1 MLGSTFFLG
10 NLICHELE
18 LHIHPN
24 NWLTRCLWN
33 RRLISGCFQ
42 RSAICSSRWLL
53 TFITY
58 SLTDA
63 FCTQGGKLFCN
74 GPDSKC
80 FQLCLLCGN
89 YSNSAKDSM
98 WQWSCVPVKLY
109 LQNKCSLQAY
119 SLLIPEPSIYCED
132 HSPEGALQSF
142 LSFSTMALHH
152 KDCVWFAVSDCFFLS
167 HIILSW
173 WILYIYRY
181 ACISFYNFPTHDCS
195 LYNTLADRYFF

>member
-63 FCTQGGKLFCN
+63 FCTRGGKLFCN

-89 YSNSAKDSM
+89 YSNSAIDSM

-109 LQNKCSLQAY
+109 LQNKYSRPIVCWSL
-119 SLLIPEPSIYCED
+119 SLVYIVRIIPQKEPSKAFFPSPPWPYTIRIACGLQLAIAFFFPILFWAGEYCTFTGMPV
-132 HSPEGALQSF
+132 S
-142 LSFSTMALHH
+142 LS
-152 KDCVWFAVSDCFFLS
+152 
-167 HIILSW
+167 IISLPT
-173 WILYIYRY
+173 IVL
-181 ACISFYNFPTHDCS
+181 CIIH
-195 LYNTLADRYFF
+195 